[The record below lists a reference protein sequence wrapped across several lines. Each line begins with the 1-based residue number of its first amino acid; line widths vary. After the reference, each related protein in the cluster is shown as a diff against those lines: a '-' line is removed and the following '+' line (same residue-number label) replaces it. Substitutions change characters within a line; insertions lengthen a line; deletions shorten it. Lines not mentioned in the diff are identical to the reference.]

1 MNRISPYAKAAV
13 AGGVA
18 LFGALGTAL
27 ADGHVTAPEGCGIA
41 AATLVAVGAVWRVP
55 NSKAPDA

>member
-1 MNRISPYAKAAV
+1 MNISPYAKAAV

-18 LFGALGTAL
+18 LCGALGTAL
-27 ADGHVTAPEGCGIA
+27 ADGHVTLVEGCGIV

-55 NSKAPDA
+55 NKS